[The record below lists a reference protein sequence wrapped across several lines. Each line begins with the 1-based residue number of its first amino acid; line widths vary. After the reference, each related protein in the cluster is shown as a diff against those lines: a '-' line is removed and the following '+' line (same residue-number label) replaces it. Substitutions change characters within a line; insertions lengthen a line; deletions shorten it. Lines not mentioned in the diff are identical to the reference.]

1 MKDKTTA
8 FLLAW
13 FLGGI
18 GVHKFYLGQNGMGII
33 YVLFCWTFIPAFLAF
48 FEGIGYLLQD
58 THTFNQRYNHQVAGY
73 LPQPSP
79 QQMAQNITV
88 NIPPG
93 HDAKQLTGGSA
104 RSVTDELH
112 KLNELRIAG
121 ILTDVEFAREKQRVL
136 SS

>member
-18 GVHKFYLGQNGMGII
+18 GVHKFYLGQNGVGII

-48 FEGIGYLLQD
+48 FEGLGYLFQD
-58 THTFNQRYNHQVAGY
+58 THTFNQRYNNQVAGY

-93 HDAKQLTGGSA
+93 QDTRQLTGPGA
-104 RSVTDELH
+104 CNITDELH

-121 ILTDVEFAREKQRVL
+121 VLTEAEFAREKQRLL